1 MTLELDISNIA
12 GIRDGSATL
21 HPGTNAVQAS
31 NWQGK
36 TSLITA
42 LRTVLGGDISSK
54 TLTDGESE
62 GSVHLRTPD
71 ERYEVAL
78 QQSGGTVSR
87 SGTPYLTDEQDQI
100 CAELFAF
107 LDEDNAIRTAVRDGA
122 DLTPHL
128 IRPLEQENISEQIQS
143 LQEERRRVE
152 SDLGDAERA
161 AEKLTSKTEEINSL
175 ESELE
180 DLQDELA
187 AIDGDKS
194 ESGDQEALEDD
205 LADARRERERAQQRK
220 SRLEA
225 KIDSLE
231 SQIEDKEAELN
242 AIDVPSAP
250 DLKAELTEKKQTVRE
265 LSEEIETLETLYNT
279 NERVLEE
286 GHLDLV
292 ADVDR
297 QIDTDQLAC
306 WVCGHE
312 TTRNDIQAQIDAL
325 SDSISERRERR
336 STLKSEV
343 SDLKE
348 RQNEIKRQRREKHS
362 LEQDLSSLRSTLSE
376 SQDELQEARA
386 DLEAVTDRVEELES
400 QVEETDDRRS
410 TLEQEIART
419 EATLEQR
426 RRVKS
431 KLEDEAARREELQTQ
446 IDELRQETQSLRAR
460 REHVIA
466 TARGAFDDALEDVV
480 EMFEP
485 SFESARL
492 EKHVDPDT
500 GETANLELIIA
511 RDGREITV
519 DAMSEGEVELVGF
532 IAALAGYEAFSVADR
547 VPCMLLDDVGG
558 LASEHLQTLV
568 EYLSDRTEYVITT
581 AYPEA
586 GEFGGAVLSPNDWE
600 VVSDHTGAVA

>member
-1 MTLELDISNIA
+1 MTWELDISNIA

-21 HPGTNAVQAS
+21 QPGTNSVQAS

-42 LRTVLGGDISSK
+42 LRTVLGGEISPA
-54 TLTDGESE
+54 TLTEGESE
-62 GSVHLRTPD
+62 GSVHLQTPD
-71 ERYEVAL
+71 DEYEVTL
-78 QQSGGTVSR
+78 KQSAGTVSR
-87 SGTPYLTDEQDQI
+87 SGTPYLTDQQDQI

-128 IRPLEQENISEQIQS
+128 IRPLEEENISEQIQT
-143 LQEERRRVE
+143 LQDERRRVE
-152 SDLGDAERA
+152 SELEDAERA
-161 AEKLTSKTEEINSL
+161 AEKLTSKTEEITTL

-180 DLQDELA
+180 ELQEELADIEGEAAAPGDQDE
-187 AIDGDKS
+187 I
-194 ESGDQEALEDD
+194 QEELQQ
-205 LADARRERERAQQRK
+205 ARRQREQAQQRV

-225 KIDSLE
+225 KLDSLD
-231 SQIEDKEAELN
+231 SQIEETKTDLEAV
-242 AIDVPSAP
+242 DVPSAP
-250 DLKAELTEKKQTVRE
+250 DLKATLEDKQRTVRE
-265 LSEEIETLETLYNT
+265 LTQEIETLETLYNT

-297 QIDTDQLAC
+297 QIDTDQVSC

-312 TTRNDIQAQIDAL
+312 TTRDDIQAQIDAL
-325 SDSISERRERR
+325 SEAIAEQREQR

-343 SDLKE
+343 AEFKD
-348 RQNEIKRQRREKHS
+348 RRDEIKRQRREKQS
-362 LEQDLSSLRSTLSE
+362 LEQELSSLRSTRTE
-376 SQDELQEARA
+376 SQDELEEAQA
-386 DLEAVTDRVEELES
+386 DLEELTERAENLES
-400 QVEETDDRRS
+400 RLQETDDRKS
-410 TLEQEIART
+410 DLEQEIARK
-419 EATLEQR
+419 EATLEQQR
-426 RRVKS
+426 ETKA
-431 KLEDEAARREELQTQ
+431 KLEAEADKRDELQAQ
-446 IDELRQETQSLRAR
+446 IDDLSQEIQSLRSR

-466 TARGAFDDALEDVV
+466 TARGAFDEALEDVV
-480 EMFEP
+480 KKFDP

-500 GETANLELIIA
+500 GETADLELIIA

-532 IAALAGYEAFSVADR
+532 IAALAGYEAFNVADR
-547 VPCMLLDDVGG
+547 VPCLLLDDVGG

-568 EYLSDRTEYVITT
+568 EYLSDRTEYVVTT

-586 GEFGGAVLSPNDWE
+586 GEFGGTVLSPDDWE
-600 VVSDHTGAVA
+600 VVSDQLTPPA

>member
-1 MTLELDISNIA
+1 MTWELDISNIA
-12 GIRDGSATL
+12 GIRNGAATL

-36 TSLITA
+36 TSLVTA
-42 LRTVLGGDISSK
+42 LRTVLGGEILST

-62 GSVHLRTPD
+62 GSVHLQTPD
-71 ERYEVAL
+71 DEYQVTL
-78 QQSGGTVSR
+78 NQSAGTVSR

-143 LQEERRRVE
+143 LQEQRRAAE
-152 SDLGDAERA
+152 SDLEDAERA
-161 AEKLTSKTEEINSL
+161 AEKLTAKTEEITSL
-175 ESELE
+175 ESKLEELQE
-180 DLQDELA
+180 ELA
-187 AIDGDKS
+187 EIDGDES
-194 ESGDQEALEDD
+194 DSGDQEALEDD
-205 LADARRERERAQQRK
+205 LADARRQRERAQQRV

-225 KIDSLE
+225 KLESLE
-231 SQIEDKEAELN
+231 SQIEDKETALD
-242 AIDVPSAP
+242 AIDVPAAP
-250 DLKAELTEKKQTVRE
+250 DLKAQLKDKQQSVRE
-265 LSEEIETLETLYNT
+265 LSGEIETLETLYNT

-297 QIDTDQLAC
+297 QIDTDQLSC

-312 TTRNDIQAQIDAL
+312 TTRDDIQVQIDAL
-325 SDSISERRERR
+325 SDAIAKRREQR
-336 STLKSEV
+336 STLKTEV
-343 SDLKE
+343 SELKE
-348 RQNEIKRQRREKHS
+348 RQNEIRQQRREKQS
-362 LEQDLSSLRSTLSE
+362 LEEDLSSLRSTLSE
-376 SQDELQEARA
+376 SQDELEEARS
-386 DLEAVTDRVEELES
+386 DLEEVMDRVDELES

-426 RRVKS
+426 RTVKS
-431 KLEDEAARREELQTQ
+431 ELEDEAAQRDDLQAQ
-446 IDELRQETQSLRAR
+446 IDELSQEIQSLRAR

-466 TARGAFDDALEDVV
+466 TAREAFDDALEDVV
-480 EMFEP
+480 EKFDP

-500 GETANLELIIA
+500 GETSDLELIIA

-568 EYLSDRTEYVITT
+568 DYLSDRTEYVVTT

-586 GEFGGAVLSPNDWE
+586 GDFGGTLLSPDDWD
-600 VVSDHTGAVA
+600 VVSDQASAPV